1 MSDLIPGQK
10 VFVKRNIHGHV
21 YDKETK
27 QTLGA
32 ELPFEKEAVFV
43 KMRNGRAVCRYK
55 TPVGPTEYSF
65 DLVKVRV
72 P

>member
-1 MSDLIPGQK
+1 MNNLTPGQK

-21 YDKETK
+21 YDRETK

-32 ELPFEKEAVFV
+32 ELPFEKEATFV
-43 KMRNGRAVCRYK
+43 RMRNGRAVCKYS
-55 TPVGPTEYSF
+55 TPCGPAEYSF
-65 DLVKVRV
+65 DMAKVRI

>member
-1 MSDLIPGQK
+1 MNNLIPGQK
-10 VFVKRNIHGHV
+10 IFVKRNIHGHV
-21 YDKETK
+21 YDKVTGK
-27 QTLGA
+27 TIGA
-32 ELPFEKEAVFV
+32 DLPFEKEAVFIA
-43 KMRNGRAVCRYK
+43 MRNGRAVCRYK